1 MTFPENWIAE
11 PMDGLTVVWLPG
23 VNRYLQL
30 QEPALLVFRGLASGT
45 PLPDIARRLTEAWDL
60 PRPEALRF
68 IAEITDH
75 IEQALQ
81 PDAGDPEIPASL
93 VREALLK
100 PGHPVVEK
108 HYRQGTHGWTI
119 RFPDEKFARSIH
131 PMILH
136 LETDEPLPGSARFEF
151 AEEGDLCGLFF
162 NNELVFAGNDRMA
175 LSGKFYI
182 SLVSFLS
189 GIPPENWMTVCHA
202 SAVTDGIHSVM
213 LTGPSGTGKST
224 LTGLLSACGLSFVAD
239 DFVAVGGE
247 ACAAYPFPGALSVK
261 HGAVGL
267 LSSWYGDLPQRE
279 VYTHLRVDKEIRF
292 LPLHEEEQF
301 FCRVFPV
308 SLLIF
313 PVYQSGSG
321 FTAEKLAP
329 AEALRLYMEQAWIS
343 ARPEHAARFLRWF
356 KDLSCYRI
364 TYSDNDQA
372 VSFIRRE
379 LSRGKIFPDVGSSS
393 ARGPCR

>member
-1 MTFPENWIAE
+1 MTIPENWIAE

-30 QEPALLVFRGLASGT
+30 QEPAWLVFRGLAAGN
-45 PLPDIARRLTEAWDL
+45 PLPDIARRLTETWGL
-60 PRPEALRF
+60 PQQEALGF
-68 IAEITDH
+68 IADIADH
-75 IEQALQ
+75 IEQALH
-81 PDAGDPEIPASL
+81 PDAEEPEIPGSL
-93 VREALLK
+93 VREALLQS
-100 PGHPVVEK
+100 GRLVVEK
-108 HYRQGTHGWTI
+108 HYRLGTHGWTI
-119 RFPDEKFARSIH
+119 RFPDEEFARSIH

-136 LETDEPLPGSARFEF
+136 LETEEPLPGSARFEF
-151 AEEGDLCGLFF
+151 ADEEAWCGLFC
-162 NNELVFAGNDRMA
+162 NDELVFAGSDRMA
-175 LSGKFYI
+175 LTGKFYI

-239 DFVAVGGE
+239 DFVAVGSE
-247 ACAAYPFPGALSVK
+247 ACAAYPFPTALSVK

-267 LSSWYGDLPQRE
+267 LSSWYGDLPERE

-301 FCRVFPV
+301 FSRVFPV

-313 PVYQSGSG
+313 PVFQSGSG

-343 ARPEHAARFLRWF
+343 AAPEHAARFLRWF
-356 KDLSCYRI
+356 RNLRCYRI

-379 LSRGKIFPDVGSSS
+379 LSSG
-393 ARGPCR
+393 